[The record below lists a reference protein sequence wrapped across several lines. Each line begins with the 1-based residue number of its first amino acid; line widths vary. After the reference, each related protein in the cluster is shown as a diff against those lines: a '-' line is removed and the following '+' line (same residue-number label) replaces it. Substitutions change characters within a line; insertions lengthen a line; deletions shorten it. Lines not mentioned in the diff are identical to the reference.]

1 MKRVLLIADICK
13 DIYHMGYADRISPE
27 APVPVFIQDHNI
39 VSDGMGLNVY
49 NNLKKLQLAVT
60 PIYPTRVSFKHRYV
74 DLKSKQQL
82 IRVDEDAKQV
92 SCNIV
97 LTDIIQYDSFDAIVV
112 SDYDK
117 GFISMEFLKRLAVI
131 ADRYSIPL
139 FIDSKKKNIFELTH
153 CIIKINEKEFK
164 DTGWNFDPV
173 AASFERVNLIVTYGD
188 KGAKYQDTHWFP
200 VKKKIEVRD
209 VTGAGDTFLAA
220 LVYQYLHSNSYLDA
234 IRFANK
240 AASITVQK
248 FGTYAPTI
256 QEINRV

>member
-1 MKRVLLIADICK
+1 
-13 DIYHMGYADRISPE
+13 MGHADRISPE
-27 APVPVFIQDHNI
+27 APVPVFVQDHNI
-39 VSDGMGLNVY
+39 VSDGMRLNVY

-60 PIYPTRVSFKHRYV
+60 PIYPTKVSFKHRYV
-74 DLKSKQQL
+74 DIKSKQQL

-92 SCNIV
+92 SCDLDLRSGVKWNEI
-97 LTDIIQYDSFDAIVV
+97 DAVVV

-117 GFISMEFLKRLAVI
+117 GFIRFSFLDDLIQTAKI
-131 ADRYSIPL
+131 YNIPV
-139 FIDSKKKNIFELTH
+139 FVDSKKKNVFELSD
-153 CIIKINEKEFK
+153 CILKINEKELAE
-164 DTGWNFDPV
+164 TGEKFAAQTSKWN
-173 AASFERVNLIVTYGD
+173 NIKLIVTYGD
-188 KGAKYQDTHWFP
+188 RGAKYQDTHWFP
-200 VKKKIEVRD
+200 VKKKVEVRD